1 MCLGLSMLEITSPLI
16 SLYYVSLLLQTKLF
30 KITIFVLPGSTFYII
45 VGMMDHGTVFI
56 IGLGNMNKKDPMMD
70 KFSSHLCDPMW

>member
-45 VGMMDHGTVFI
+45 AGMMDHGTVFI
-56 IGLGNMNKKDPMMD
+56 IGLGNMNK
-70 KFSSHLCDPMW
+70 SLL